1 MGKLC
6 EFGVYNQNGI
16 EHSLMCS
23 KMNYNCGFIRFCTT
37 EKCLKMLPK
46 YKECRWR
53 YKDMAKEIEK
63 EEIIEKEELI
73 VSKEETKETKEVK
86 ETPRQKKAVKINK
99 KECLVLF
106 VRNNKTFIKFDE
118 DNSLEVKFK
127 DGDKSDNLIEL
138 EYKGTFGSKDFE
150 IV

>member
-1 MGKLC
+1 
-6 EFGVYNQNGI
+6 
-16 EHSLMCS
+16 
-23 KMNYNCGFIRFCTT
+23 
-37 EKCLKMLPK
+37 
-46 YKECRWR
+46 
-53 YKDMAKEIEK
+53 MAKEIEK

-127 DGDKSDNLIEL
+127 DGDKSGNLIEL